1 MSNLKIGYPAIPFRA
16 VEIVTPSA
24 LSEYSSTYNVI
35 GNPPWASFTVSTFDI
50 TTLSFDLGSGVTEA
64 VDFLYFNRANA
75 TAGGAEGLTVRRMSQ
90 MADYPKRLFGTR
102 LAAWWH
108 ANVQCLNFVSSLRI
122 TSWKDNSRFGLHA
135 DQATDA
141 DRPYLTRNDNRSNWI
156 WSSENFDDTSVW
168 TATRAS
174 VTGGALS
181 EIPLTTS
188 SPGYHPDISFPEK
201 LVEDTSVAATHL
213 VAQSVNTQ
221 KNGETYIFSVYAKAA
236 ERSKLRLLL
245 SGTSFPATPESTFTL
260 SGGGTTGGTIG
271 CTPTITLIGNGWY
284 RCSISVA
291 CTVNGNCQTIF
302 YLDNGAGPTYTGD
315 GASGL
320 YLWGAQFAESDADST
335 YVYNWSGL
343 LSQTRKFAGING
355 NRAVRFTDSDVLTA
369 SKDLKI
375 DGDFAIFAVVKLRAT
390 TDAGTNYTIL
400 SDEVLNAS
408 GIMLRLNG
416 SPGPTHQVFLRTNQ
430 AGANTTL
437 TSSQSIAI
445 NTPTIISVVFSAGT
459 ATIYKNGVSIG
470 SGAVT
475 APVQIATGALSL
487 SLGSAPFQGEI
498 GEVIVVNGTVTGGE
512 HTNMI
517 TYLTEQW
524 ITAPV
529 LNKTDLRLETFV
541 GPSGNDYIDTTISGA
556 ASRYWWFQVHK
567 TRDPAREGGSSTSLY
582 TLAFG
587 SAIDPGVEFMDSD
600 LEMIVGAGQSFES
613 SGGDLYLTRN
623 RIPFRRIRVD
633 WRGVTDAIAKTIQD
647 RIVKYIPEIPIILF
661 TTTYHEALENLKA
674 IMISAKKIEAIKE
687 EVKDYNTITIE
698 GDEIR

>member
-16 VEIVTPSA
+16 VEI
-24 LSEYSSTYNVI
+24 YSPNTWSDYFPPINTI
-35 GNPPWASFTVSTFDI
+35 GNPPSAGFATARTSDVP
-50 TTLSFDLGSGVTEA
+50 TLSYDCGSGVTEA

-75 TAGGAEGLTVRRMSQ
+75 ISGGAEGFTIRRMSQ
-90 MADYPKRLFGTR
+90 MADYPKRLFTTR
-102 LAAWWH
+102 LGAWWH
-108 ANVQCLNFVSSLRI
+108 ANFNCPYTSSTYKVSS
-122 TSWKDNSRFGLHA
+122 WVDNSKFTFNA
-135 DQATDA
+135 AQSTAA
-141 DRPYLTRNDNRSNWI
+141 DRPYITRNDNRANWI
-156 WSSENFDDTSVW
+156 LDSEGFNTGSW
-168 TATRAS
+168 TPTRAS
-174 VTGGALS
+174 ITANAIAD
-181 EIPLTTS
+181 IPLSSTTAGYHADYS
-188 SPGYHPDISFPEK
+188 SPDK
-201 LVEDTSVAATHL
+201 LVEDASVAATHL
-213 VAQSVNTQ
+213 VAQSVSTQ

-320 YLWGAQFAESDADST
+320 YIWGAQFQENDADST
-335 YVYNWSGL
+335 YL
-343 LSQTRKFAGING
+343 FTRAFQKFAGING
-355 NRAVRFTDSDVLTA
+355 NKAVRFFDSDVLTTSA
-369 SKDLKI
+369 DLKI

-475 APVQIATGALSL
+475 APVQIATSALSL

-498 GEVIVVNGTVTGGE
+498 GEVAVVNGTVTGGE

-541 GPSGNDYIDTTISGA
+541 GPSANEYINTTISGA
-556 ASRYWWFQVHK
+556 ASRYWWAQFHQSY
-567 TRDPAREGGSSTSLY
+567 DGPLIGWSNCEIY

-587 SAIDPGVEFMDSD
+587 SAIDPGAEFMDSD

-687 EVKDYNTITIE
+687 EIKDYNTITIE